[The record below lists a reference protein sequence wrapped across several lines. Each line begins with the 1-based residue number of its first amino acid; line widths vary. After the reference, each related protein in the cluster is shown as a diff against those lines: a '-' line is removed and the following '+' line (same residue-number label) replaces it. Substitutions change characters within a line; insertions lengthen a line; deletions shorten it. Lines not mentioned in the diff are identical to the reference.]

1 MIAPT
6 KLALQL
12 SKRVS
17 ESPPDANQNNTDIHR
32 HEVPETEAESRPKS
46 KTSNTPN
53 HILVCSGLKV
63 KKPFLLRHSL
73 SGKSHCDL
81 QMVLTNV
88 KPQEQGSSQLNRVS
102 RLQRQEQRK
111 KTLLAKRLVGCWGC
125 TFKNLNSQYVEA
137 RDQALA
143 LLQTPADHM
152 ALVRSSQQYDFI
164 RLLKLFE
171 YYHTYWKHISSVSE
185 AIEKSQTFTAP
196 VTQCVLVGTKIVV
209 RVP

>member
-12 SKRVS
+12 SKPVS
-17 ESPPDANQNNTDIHR
+17 GSPSDANNNTTAISC
-32 HEVPETEAESRPKS
+32 HEVPENKANTRSKS
-46 KTSNTPN
+46 KSSNDPN
-53 HILVCSGLKV
+53 HVLVITGLKV

-88 KPQEQGSSQLNRVS
+88 KQGSLELERVS
-102 RLQRQEQRK
+102 KLQRQDQRK
-111 KTLLAKRLVGCWGC
+111 KTLLAKRLVGCSGC
-125 TFKNLNSQYVEA
+125 TFRNLNSHYVGA

-143 LLQTPADHM
+143 LLQTPNDQM
-152 ALVRSSQQYDFI
+152 ALVRSNQQYDFI
-164 RLLKLFE
+164 RLFKLFE
-171 YYHTYWKHISSVSE
+171 YYHTYCKHISSVSE